1 MIRITRLREVFG
13 KASLHSLRQGVVDS
27 LPISVSIILFGAIFG
42 LLSLQTG
49 LSIWQSVTMSLIVY
63 AGSAQF
69 TALSMI
75 ADQASALAIILATFL
90 LNSRHFLMGLSMAP
104 HYQSF
109 SLLQV
114 NLVSFFLTD
123 EQYAITLNRFRNHPS
138 ELPYIVG
145 VSLSLYIAWC
155 GGTLL
160 GTVAGQWIP
169 DPASLG
175 LGFSFTAMFLA
186 LAYYQLY
193 SPLRILVF
201 LLSGMIATALV
212 LVLPNGLH
220 LLAAGLLAFFVGYF
234 LPEKGKQHAHGEKDV
249 QEVES
254 A

>member
-1 MIRITRLREVFG
+1 MNKQSR
-13 KASLHSLRQGVVDS
+13 HSFRQGVIDA

-42 LLSLQTG
+42 LLSMQTG
-49 LSIWQSVTMSLIVY
+49 LTVWESLAMSLIVY

-69 TALSMI
+69 TALSML
-75 ADQASALAIILATFL
+75 ADQANLFAIILATFL

-104 HYQSF
+104 QYQSF
-109 SLLQV
+109 SPLQV
-114 NLVSFFLTD
+114 NIMAFFLTD

-138 ELPYIVG
+138 DLSYIVA
-145 VSLSLYIAWC
+145 VSLSLYVAWC

-160 GTVAGQWIP
+160 GTAAGQWIP
-169 DPASLG
+169 DPEALG

-186 LAYYQLY
+186 LAYYQLF

-201 LLSGMIATALV
+201 LLSGAVATGLV
-212 LVLPNGLH
+212 LVLPTGLH
-220 LLAAGLLAFFVGYF
+220 LLAAGLLAFLVGYF
-234 LPEKGKQHAHGEKDV
+234 LPEKGKQQADGENVV

>member
-1 MIRITRLREVFG
+1 MKNQSYHSFRL
-13 KASLHSLRQGVVDS
+13 GVLDS

-42 LLSLQTG
+42 LLSMQTG
-49 LSIWQSVTMSLIVY
+49 LSVWQSVAMSLIVY

-69 TALSMI
+69 TALSML
-75 ADQASALAIILATFL
+75 ADQANMFAIILATFL

-114 NLVSFFLTD
+114 NTMAFFLTD

-138 ELPYIVG
+138 DLPYIVG
-145 VSLSLYIAWC
+145 VSLSLYFAWC

-160 GTVAGQWIP
+160 GTAAGQWIP

-193 SPLRILVF
+193 SLQRILVF
-201 LLSGMIATALV
+201 LVDGLLATGLV
-212 LVLPNGLH
+212 LVLPTGLH
-220 LLAAGLLAFFVGYF
+220 LLAAGLLAFLVGYF
-234 LPEKGKQHAHGEKDV
+234 LPEKGKQHTDGENDY

>member
-1 MIRITRLREVFG
+1 MKST
-13 KASLHSLRQGVVDS
+13 SYHTLRQGILDA
-27 LPISVSIILFGAIFG
+27 LPITVSIILFGAIFG

-49 LSIWQSVTMSLIVY
+49 LSSWQSVLMSLTVY

-69 TALSMI
+69 TALSMLGEHANLWAI
-75 ADQASALAIILATFL
+75 VLAIFL

-104 HYQSF
+104 YYQSF
-109 SLLQV
+109 SLTQV
-114 NLVSFFLTD
+114 NTLAFFLTD
-123 EQYAITLNRFRNHPS
+123 EQYAITLNRFRSHPS
-138 ELPYIVG
+138 DVPYIVG

-155 GGTLL
+155 GGTWI

-193 SPLRILVF
+193 SLQRIVVF
-201 LLSGMIATALV
+201 LLCGLLATGLV
-212 LVLPNGLH
+212 LVLPTGLH
-220 LLAAGLLAFFVGYF
+220 LLAAGLLAFAIGYF
-234 LPEKGKQHAHGEKDV
+234 LPEKHKQPAEEGPALK
-249 QEVES
+249 EVET

>member
-1 MIRITRLREVFG
+1 MKKQSYDTF
-13 KASLHSLRQGVVDS
+13 RQGVLDS

-42 LLSLQTG
+42 LLSMQTG
-49 LSIWQSVTMSLIVY
+49 LSVWQSVAMSLIVY

-69 TALSMI
+69 TALSML
-75 ADQASALAIILATFL
+75 ADQANMLAIILATFL

-109 SLLQV
+109 GLLQV
-114 NLVSFFLTD
+114 NSMAFFLTD

-138 ELPYIVG
+138 DLPYIVG
-145 VSLSLYIAWC
+145 VSLSLYFAWC

-160 GTVAGQWIP
+160 GTAAGQWIP

-193 SPLRILVF
+193 SLQRILVF
-201 LLSGMIATALV
+201 LVSGLVATGLV
-212 LVLPNGLH
+212 LVLPTGLH
-220 LLAAGLLAFFVGYF
+220 LLASGLFSFLVGYF
-234 LPEKGKQHAHGEKDV
+234 LPEKGKQQADGENDY